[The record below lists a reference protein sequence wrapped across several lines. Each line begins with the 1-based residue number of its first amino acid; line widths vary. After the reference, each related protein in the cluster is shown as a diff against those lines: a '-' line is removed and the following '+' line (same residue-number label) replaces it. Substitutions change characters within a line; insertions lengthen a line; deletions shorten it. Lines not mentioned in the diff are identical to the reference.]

1 MDLKS
6 NLKAIDCAQ
15 DMSDVIAPLGLV
27 LAVVVQKYAEWDYG
41 CFPLLEACMA
51 PSVYIK
57 TSPQAF
63 QVRSSSASLGPSR
76 SGSQSRATAIAY
88 NILGIFWITTQNG
101 ACHS

>member
-76 SGSQSRATAIAY
+76 SGSQSRATAIGY
-88 NILGIFWITTQNG
+88 NVLLDSPDQQLIK
-101 ACHS
+101 ASRA